1 MHNIS
6 CACVRYER
14 NKIITMC
21 VHVYVRILSGS
32 ATITSNMATVTVR
45 NLQCQQ
51 TYTIT
56 AGGIL
61 NGMLVGPQFRQETV
75 TAGSCSTTPTP
86 TSSPSVGKS

>member
-1 MHNIS
+1 
-6 CACVRYER
+6 
-14 NKIITMC
+14 
-21 VHVYVRILSGS
+21 
-32 ATITSNMATVTVR
+32 MATVTVR

-61 NGMLVGPQFRQETV
+61 SNGMLVGPQFRRETI

-86 TSSPSVGKS
+86 ASSSVSKSMHV

>member
-1 MHNIS
+1 
-6 CACVRYER
+6 
-14 NKIITMC
+14 MC
-21 VHVYVRILSGS
+21 TLSGS
-32 ATITSNMATVTVR
+32 TTITSNMATVTVS

-61 NGMLVGPQFRQETV
+61 SNNMLVGPQFRRETI

-86 TSSPSVGKS
+86 TSFPSVSKSMHV

>member
-1 MHNIS
+1 M
-6 CACVRYER
+6 
-14 NKIITMC
+14 
-21 VHVYVRILSGS
+21 YVCTLSGS
-32 ATITSNMATVTVR
+32 AAITSNMATVTVR

-61 NGMLVGPQFRQETV
+61 SNNMLVGPQFRGGII

-86 TSSPSVGKS
+86 TSSPSVGKSIYIYERM